1 MASES
6 FQNAIETLTS
16 LFGPPSQTTLG
27 AAVFTTTATLP
38 AQALSPAQVSTHEK
52 PSGACDEQLE
62 AFAKSKYEYFAGN
75 AWNNFGPEHW
85 IATWA
90 RHYERREKAQAD
102 ILDELAEIQEPAT
115 NLAASQITE
124 NHDQPDAAR
133 AALQEVFNADEIH
146 TLHLYQI
153 GDTEAITGV
162 LIAAATAD
170 LYIALVFMMD

>member
-6 FQNAIETLTS
+6 FQKAIETLTS
-16 LFGPPSQTTLG
+16 LFGPPTQTTLG
-27 AAVFTTTATLP
+27 AAVFTTTTSIHAQAPCP
-38 AQALSPAQVSTHEK
+38 AQTSTPEQTAD
-52 PSGACDEQLE
+52 ACDEQLE
-62 AFAKSKYEYFAGN
+62 TFAKSKYEYFAGN
-75 AWNNFGPEHW
+75 AWNNLGPEHW
-85 IATWA
+85 LATWA
-90 RHYERREKAQAD
+90 RRYERKEKAKAD
-102 ILDELAEIQEPAT
+102 ILKELGDVQEPAT

-133 AALQEVFNADEIH
+133 AALQGVFNADEIH